1 MTSNTDTTEQAAAG
15 SPSTT
20 PAGVPTPTL
29 PTMPTTLG
37 TLGPLAPPPGGAAA
51 VPTEQLTAQAI
62 SASVAIGMAPYHYG
76 FLTAYT
82 VDQLLAAIRQWLAQ
96 LEALDQMS
104 SDEVR
109 RTEALID
116 ARRQNKPL
124 PPRQRTPGAAP
135 SGTLT
140 VAGLVQLAAG
150 GGSMGAS
157 TTEDFSFGE
166 FFHTLVEVG
175 VTVLGAIE
183 GFGVGGPIGAVVGGM
198 TAHAWITSQEF

>member
-1 MTSNTDTTEQAAAG
+1 MTSDTDTTERAATG
-15 SPSTT
+15 SPSTSAVGL
-20 PAGVPTPTL
+20 PMPTL

-37 TLGPLAPPPGGAAA
+37 TLGPLSPPPGGAAA

-76 FLTAYT
+76 FLTSYT
-82 VDQLLAAIRQWLAQ
+82 VDQLLAAIRQWLTQ
-96 LEALDQMS
+96 LEAMDLLS

-140 VAGLVQLAAG
+140 VAGLVQHAAG
-150 GGSMGAS
+150 GGSMGAGT
-157 TTEDFSFGE
+157 TTESAIGD
-166 FFHTLVEVG
+166 FFHSLVEIG